1 MFQNIFYNHI
11 FIHLKVIKFYFFIIN
26 FSFLFSHFTDKPI
39 SKEDD
44 LQTLETKIEDQPL
57 KLSIDPDYLD
67 FNPLN
72 EYMNN
77 ICKNWNYDI
86 FILQNLT
93 KGNVLIEF
101 GYNIFKYFR

>member
-1 MFQNIFYNHI
+1 MSHSLSTFIQKIFYVKI
-11 FIHLKVIKFYFFIIN
+11 V
-26 FSFLFSHFTDKPI
+26 SFLFSHFTDKPI

-44 LQTLETKIEDQPL
+44 LQTLEKNIEEQPL

-93 KGNVLIEF
+93 KGNVVIEF
-101 GYNIFKYFR
+101 GYNIFKFFR